1 MKIPISNYINDLLF
15 HHDCV
20 VVSGLGAFILN
31 SESAIVDEKG
41 KIEPPKKIISFNRL
55 INQNDGLLANYISEK
70 PLNQLRR
77 RMHRNCTFL
86 QKNNV

>member
-31 SESAIVDEKG
+31 SESAIVDENG
-41 KIEPPKKIISFNRL
+41 KIEPPKI
-55 INQNDGLLANYISEK
+55 
-70 PLNQLRR
+70 
-77 RMHRNCTFL
+77 TF
-86 QKNNV
+86 